1 MVKISKQPFIGKHLK
16 IMHATNE
23 TYTSIEGLI
32 VDETKQSFLVEQDD
46 IQKIV
51 FKKGTQFKIGEVLV
65 DGDAINKR
73 VENRIK
79 SR

>member
-16 IMHATNE
+16 VMRATNE
-23 TYTSIEGLI
+23 SYTFIEGLI

-46 IQKIV
+46 IQKRV
-51 FKKGTQFKIGEVLV
+51 FKKGTLFQINGIFV
-65 DGDAINKR
+65 DGNAINKR
-73 VENRIK
+73 VEDRIK